1 MHIRIGTGLI
11 MLFFLVGCGGEVK
24 ELKMRDTQI
33 SPSEPSQGMKTVEF
47 PKGTWTGA
55 ASKEQAST
63 LAQVFV
69 DSHNMAMNE
78 FSKVQDS
85 MAYLKGSGQRLEEA
99 AQQIREANRESL
111 ELAKENQKTAQTT
124 LKRIEELSRNQG
136 TGEITLFYPAGSG
149 RLKVNSPEFNRLV
162 QFVDYLGR
170 ECKGRKIL
178 FVSLGSA
185 SAYGSKKVNNKLA
198 KDRAEFPQSI
208 IDKYL
213 VNNPHEYY
221 KVYGTGDLY
230 SPKGISKKEHERYQH
245 TRVIAFYETDQL
257 PKIPEGEGAK

>member
-1 MHIRIGTGLI
+1 MGTKIGTGII
-11 MLFFLVGCGGEVK
+11 MLLFLMGCGGEVK
-24 ELKMRDTQI
+24 QLQMRDTQI

-63 LAQVFV
+63 LAQIFV
-69 DSHNMAMNE
+69 ESHNMAMNE
-78 FSKVQDS
+78 FSKVQES
-85 MAYLKGSGQRLEEA
+85 MTVLKGSSQRLEEA
-99 AQQIREANRESL
+99 AQQLKEANRESL
-111 ELAKENQKTAQTT
+111 EMAREHQKTAQTT
-124 LKRIEELSRNQG
+124 LKKIEELSRNQG
-136 TGEITLFYPAGSG
+136 TGEITLFYPAGTG
-149 RLKVNSPEFNRLV
+149 RLKANSPEFNRLV

-185 SAYGSKKVNNKLA
+185 SAFGSKKVNNKLA
-198 KDRAEFPQSI
+198 KDRAEFPQSA

-213 VNNPHEYY
+213 VNSPHEYY

-245 TRVIAFYETDQL
+245 TRLIAFYETDQL
-257 PKIPEGEGAK
+257 PKIPEAEAAK